1 MSRNNVII
9 SLILL
14 LTLSGCIGPLYN
26 PYPISKLVARVGP
39 PLKIGED
46 VNNEVPAITE
56 DNQISS
62 ENNQEQAEEGDQT
75 NETVASLNPNISI
88 EKIDS
93 KTVIASWPL
102 VNNESLILTPAEIKS
117 SIKEICENNRPGHL
131 LSFSSSEGIATATF
145 KCW

>member
-1 MSRNNVII
+1 MCKCVDTKDINLRIFLTNGFFNEIEILVIDFLMFI
-9 SLILL
+9 FVKKSVSYLQD
-14 LTLSGCIGPLYN
+14 GW
-26 PYPISKLVARVGP
+26 R
-39 PLKIGED
+39 
-46 VNNEVPAITE
+46 
-56 DNQISS
+56 S
-62 ENNQEQAEEGDQT
+62 ENNQEQSQEGDQT

>member
-62 ENNQEQAEEGDQT
+62 ENNQEQAKECDQT

-102 VNNESLILTPAEIKS
+102 VNNESLILPPAEIKS

-131 LSFSSSEGIATATF
+131 LRISSSEGIATATF